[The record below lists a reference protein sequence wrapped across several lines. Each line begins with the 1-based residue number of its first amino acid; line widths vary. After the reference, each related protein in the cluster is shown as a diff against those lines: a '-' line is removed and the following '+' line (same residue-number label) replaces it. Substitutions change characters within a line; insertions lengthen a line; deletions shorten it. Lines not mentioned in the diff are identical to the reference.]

1 VRWEGGAVD
10 GSHACLC
17 LSRADEP
24 FCSAGGFVMV
34 YAPRDEAEVVV
45 VLQIVK
51 AAAWFVSGGDGV
63 KDFFPDERRDSG
75 YASAEEADAVE
86 S

>member
-1 VRWEGGAVD
+1 
-10 GSHACLC
+10 
-17 LSRADEP
+17 
-24 FCSAGGFVMV
+24 MV